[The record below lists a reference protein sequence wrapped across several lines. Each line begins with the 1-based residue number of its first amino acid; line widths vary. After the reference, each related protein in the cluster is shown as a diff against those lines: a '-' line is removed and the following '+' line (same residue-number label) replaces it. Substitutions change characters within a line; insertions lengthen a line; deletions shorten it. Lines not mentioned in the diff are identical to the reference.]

1 MSLVQYAAFFIFP
14 IGMAWAAASDTVSMT
29 ISNRVSLA
37 LFAAFLVLVPFLG
50 LDWSAIGMHFAAGG
64 TVLVVSFTLFAF
76 GWIGGGDAK
85 IAAVAALWLGWDQM
99 LMFLGI
105 SAAFGGLLT
114 LALLSF
120 RGQVLPAAAIRQ
132 DWIARLHHHESG
144 VPYGIAL
151 AFAALILYADSPW
164 LRLAVG

>member
-1 MSLVQYAAFFIFP
+1 MSLIQYAAFFIFP
-14 IGMAWAAASDTVSMT
+14 LGMAYAAASDTVSMT

-37 LFAAFLVLVPFLG
+37 LFAAFVIFMPFLD
-50 LDWSAIGMHFAAGG
+50 LSWSAIGMHFAAGG
-64 TVLVVSFTLFAF
+64 TVLVVAFTMFAF

-99 LMFLGI
+99 LLFLGI

-114 LALLSF
+114 LALLNF

-151 AFAALILYADSPW
+151 AFAALILYPASPW
-164 LRLAVG
+164 LSFAVG